1 MNYQLSLLGDTLGKD
16 WEDVRNVEILHSVQ
30 IGISLGIRF
39 QLAVAIEESLQV
51 LFGTR
56 LELVMVYP
64 DGGRKGKDFRNKAR
78 RTITA

>member
-1 MNYQLSLLGDTLGKD
+1 MNYQLSLLGHTLGKD
-16 WEDVRNVEILHSVQ
+16 WEDVRNVEILHSIQ

-39 QLAVAIEESLQV
+39 QFAVAIEESLHV

-64 DGGRKGKDFRNKAR
+64 DGG
-78 RTITA
+78 